1 MKRRNFLRVAGAT
14 AVSLPLAARLASSA
28 QTTSANG
35 AQASASKLIKP
46 KALRAGDMVGVIA
59 PGTAVPDP
67 DRLALVEPTLKFFGL
82 RARVGKYV
90 AAGSGH
96 VSRTVAE
103 RVDDLHAMFRDP
115 DVKAV
120 FCIRGGYGSMQL
132 LDHIDYDL
140 IRRNPKIF
148 IGYSDITALHLAINR
163 HANLTTFHGPIVL
176 SSFTD
181 YTQQNLRHALFDTK
195 PLGKLTNP
203 TESNALRPEHPL
215 RTIRG
220 GTATGQLVGGNLS
233 LVTALM
239 GTPYEIETRGR
250 VLFLEDVGEEPYRID
265 RMLTQLRL
273 AGKLEQ
279 AAGIVFSECSEC
291 APNDYKPSFAWDSTL
306 GEVLDNILGSARV
319 PVFTGLTIGH
329 TADQLTLPLGVTATL
344 NADEKT
350 LELKE
355 SGVV

>member
-1 MKRRNFLRVAGAT
+1 MNRRNFLRASGAT
-14 AVSLPLAARLASSA
+14 ALTLPLVTHLDASA
-28 QTTSANG
+28 QTANG
-35 AQASASKLIKP
+35 AQAGANRLIKP
-46 KALRAGDMVGVIA
+46 KALRAGDVVGVIA

-82 RARVGKYV
+82 RARMGKYV
-90 AAGSGH
+90 ANGSGH
-96 VSRTVAE
+96 VSRAVSE
-103 RVDDLHAMFRDP
+103 RLDDLHAMFRDP
-115 DVKAV
+115 EVKAV

-132 LDHIDYDL
+132 LDKIDYDL
-140 IRRNPKIF
+140 IRRNPKVF
-148 IGYSDITALHLAINR
+148 LGYSDITAMHLAINR
-163 HANLTTFHGPIVL
+163 HAGLTTFHGPIVL

-181 YTQQNLRHALFDTK
+181 YTQQNFRRALFDTR

-203 TESNALRPEHPL
+203 AESNALRPEHPL

-250 VLFLEDVGEEPYRID
+250 ILFLEDVGEEPYRID

-279 AAGIVFSECSEC
+279 AAGIVFGECSEC

-329 TADQLTLPLGVTATL
+329 TADQLTLPLGVQAVL

-355 SGVV
+355 AGVV

>member
-1 MKRRNFLRVAGAT
+1 MKRRSFLHTLGA
-14 AVSLPLAARLASSA
+14 ASLAAPLSQSFATQA
-28 QTTSANG
+28 QTAAN
-35 AQASASKLIKP
+35 ARALTRP
-46 KALRAGDMVGVIA
+46 KALRAGDLVGVIA
-59 PGTAVPDP
+59 PATSVPDP

-82 RARVGKYV
+82 RARMGKYV
-90 AAGSGH
+90 ASGTGH
-96 VSRTVAE
+96 VSRTASE
-103 RVDDLHAMFRDP
+103 RLDDLHAMFRDP
-115 DVKAV
+115 EVKAV

-132 LDHIDYDL
+132 LDKIDYDL
-140 IRRNPKIF
+140 IRRNPKVF
-148 IGYSDITALHLAINR
+148 LGYSDITALHLAINR

-181 YTQQNLRHALFDTK
+181 YTQQNFRRALFETK

-203 TESNALRPEHPL
+203 VESNTLRPEHPL
-215 RTIRG
+215 RTIRT

-233 LVTALM
+233 LVTALL

-250 VLFLEDVGEEPYRID
+250 ILFLEDVGEEPYRID

-279 AAGIVFSECSEC
+279 AAGIVFGECSEC
-291 APNDYKPSFAWDSTL
+291 QPNDYKPSFAWDSTL
-306 GEVLDNILGSARV
+306 GEVLDQILGSARV
-319 PVFTGLTIGH
+319 PVFKGLTIGH
-329 TADQLTLPLGVTATL
+329 TADQLTLPLGVQATL